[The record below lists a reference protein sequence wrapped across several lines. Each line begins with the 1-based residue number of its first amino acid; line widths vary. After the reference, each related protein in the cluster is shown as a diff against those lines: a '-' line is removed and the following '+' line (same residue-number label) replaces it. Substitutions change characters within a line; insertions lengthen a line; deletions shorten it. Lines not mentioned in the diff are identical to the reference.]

1 MSADELVPQGLEAGE
16 EERSGSGEM
25 RDSQGQMRDGH
36 IGGLVGQRRANV
48 LEKVARR
55 RGWT

>member
-1 MSADELVPQGLEAGE
+1 LVPQGLEAGE
-16 EERSGSGEM
+16 EERSGGGEM
-25 RDSQGQMRDGH
+25 RDGQGQMRDGH
-36 IGGLVGQRRANV
+36 IGRLVGRSQANV